1 VDVNLLRENAI
12 WAEFWKRYFG
22 RPEGWR
28 IYSGI
33 STNGY
38 PELLINGE
46 KESWLVR
53 RDSLYSG
60 KLGIGGRISG
70 DIKMDPRVDPFGFRE
85 IPRRYLERILA
96 MDEGFD
102 PVEKTK
108 MITDI
113 LKKPPTTLDRIRS
126 PGAIQGPMVR
136 SYQALPLI
144 SNEQAKLDKELN
156 MEMDKWKRRIPYLQ

>member
-1 VDVNLLRENAI
+1 MKLIPEDVI
-12 WAEFWKRYFG
+12 CAEFWKRYFR

-28 IYSGI
+28 LYSGV
-33 STNGY
+33 STKGY
-38 PELLINGE
+38 PELLITGE

-60 KLGIGGRISG
+60 KLGIGGRIAG
-70 DIKMDPRVDPFGFRE
+70 DIEVNPRMDPYGFRE
-85 IPRRYLERILA
+85 IPRRYVERILA
-96 MDEGFD
+96 MDGEGID

-108 MITDI
+108 IITDI

-126 PGAIQGPMVR
+126 PGAIQGPMIQ

-144 SNEQAKLDKELN
+144 SNEQAKLDRDLN
-156 MEMDKWKRRIPYLQ
+156 IEMDKWKRRIPYLQ